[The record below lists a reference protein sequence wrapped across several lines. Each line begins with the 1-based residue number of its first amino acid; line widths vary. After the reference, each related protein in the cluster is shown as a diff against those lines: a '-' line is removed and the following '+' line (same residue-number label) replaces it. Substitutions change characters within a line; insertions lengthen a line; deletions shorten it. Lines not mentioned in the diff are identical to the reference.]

1 MPSQFEAE
9 IREQPVTLARLLETA
24 QSDVA
29 AIAERV
35 RAFAPEFV
43 MIAARGTSD
52 NAARYAQ
59 YLFGAHNG
67 LPVGLATPSLFTL
80 YRSPPRLPRALV
92 IGISQSGQSPDIV
105 SVIREARSQGALT
118 LAVTNDQASD
128 LAEAA
133 ELCLEL
139 YAGEERAVA
148 ASKTYTSQ
156 LAALA
161 MVSVALTVDRQQRD
175 ELATLPEII
184 RRTLD
189 LNRDIAPRVTGL
201 VGEEQFVVIGRG
213 FNYATAFEL
222 ALKIKETSYVSAE
235 AHSSAEF
242 LHGPVAVIDNG
253 FPAILVAPTGQ
264 VFSDVAALADL
275 LAARNATLIT
285 VSDNPDLLSRADV
298 SLPLPAGVP
307 EWISPIVAIVP
318 GQLLALALAH
328 AKGIDPDYPRG
339 LSKVTRTR

>member
-9 IREQPVTLARLLETA
+9 ILEQPVTLARLFETA
-24 QSDVA
+24 RADAS
-29 AIAERV
+29 AIAERIRSFDPV
-35 RAFAPEFV
+35 FV

-80 YRSPPRLPRALV
+80 YQSPPRLPRALV

-105 SVIREARSQGALT
+105 SVIRETRSQGALT
-118 LAVTNDQASD
+118 LALTNEPTSE

-133 ELCLEL
+133 EFCLEL
-139 YAGEERAVA
+139 HAGEERAVA

-161 MVSVALTVDRQQRD
+161 MISVALTGDRRQRD
-175 ELATLPEII
+175 QLATLPDVI
-184 RRTLD
+184 RQTLD
-189 LNRDIAPRVTGL
+189 LNRGVAPGVTSL
-201 VGEEQFVVIGRG
+201 AGEEQFVVIGRG

-235 AHSSAEF
+235 AYSSAEF
-242 LHGPVAVIDNG
+242 LHGPVAVIDDG
-253 FPAILVAPTGQ
+253 FPAILVAPSGR
-264 VFSDVAALADL
+264 VFDDVVALADL
-275 LAARNATLIT
+275 LAARHAGMIAI
-285 VSDNPDLLSRADV
+285 SDNHDLLSRADV
-298 SLPLPAGVP
+298 SLPIPAGVP

-318 GQLLALALAH
+318 GQLFALALAR
-328 AKGIDPDYPRG
+328 AKGIDPDHPRG